1 MVQNPGEFVVTFPWS
16 YHGGFSHGF
25 NIGEAVNFGLKGWFE
40 QGECAVQRYCW
51 LRMQQIL
58 PHEELL
64 VRESA
69 RTGEICQMVLSQ

>member
-1 MVQNPGEFVVTFPWS
+1 MVTFPRS

-25 NIGEAVNFGLKGWFE
+25 NIGEAVNFGLKEWFQ
-40 QGECAVQRYCW
+40 QGESAVKRYCW

-64 VRESA
+64 VREA
-69 RTGEICQMVLSQ
+69 VQTGKMLYYDY